1 MIGNKLNLAKAYHDQ
16 GYNCAQAVALP
27 FCKEMGLD
35 PALVKC
41 ATEGFG
47 AGMGGRT
54 QTCGALSGAV
64 FAAGMLCANP
74 TDPASKMDTYQ
85 VCAKMSEAFV
95 AHCGS
100 GVCEVIKG
108 LTGGDM
114 LCSCHDCI
122 ACGVRLVEEYIESK
136 KA

>member
-1 MIGNKLNLAKAYHDQ
+1 MTKHEMAMDFHKQ

-27 FCKEMGLD
+27 FCEEMGLD
-35 PALVKC
+35 AAVVKK

-64 FAAGMLCANP
+64 FVAGMLNADATN
-74 TDPASKMDTYQ
+74 PASKMDTYK
-85 VCAKMSEAFV
+85 VCGKMSADFV

-108 LTGGDM
+108 LTGGKM
-114 LCSCHDCI
+114 LCSCNECI
-122 ACGVRLVEEYIESK
+122 ACGVRLVEQLLANAE
-136 KA
+136 

>member
-1 MIGNKLNLAKAYHDQ
+1 MTKHEMAMEYHNQ

-27 FCKEMGLD
+27 FCEEMGLD
-35 PALVKC
+35 AALVKR

-64 FAAGMLCANP
+64 FVAGMLNASP
-74 TDPASKMDTYQ
+74 TAPTSKMDTYK
-85 VCAKMSEAFV
+85 VCGKMSEEFV

-108 LTGGDM
+108 LTGGKM
-114 LCSCHDCI
+114 LCSCNECI
-122 ACGVRLVEEYIESK
+122 ACGVRLVEEFIK
-136 KA
+136 